1 MAIKE
6 YYHLLLEKNLVYIT
20 LEIKLIFNFSLKK
33 TDFSDLISKRD
44 FSCYDNAPHLDTQK

>member
-44 FSCYDNAPHLDTQK
+44 FSCYDNAPHLDKQK